1 MASVVWGLVVA
12 AICAVAAVAVYRLA
26 KSKRSAPAPVE
37 AKPPENNFK
46 ISYVPSNMQ
55 WSGSAAG
62 ALPLKTLTFKQ
73 YECLEDA
80 RYGFRIIGATPSE
93 RKLPQEH
100 KTRAHGLKTVFSLAK
115 HGFLTPDDRDGY
127 LINDMGLHA
136 LEVCDV
142 RY

>member
-12 AICAVAAVAVYRLA
+12 AICAVAAFAVYRRA
-26 KSKRSAPAPVE
+26 KSKRSGPAPVE
-37 AKPPENNFK
+37 AKPSENTFS
-46 ISYVPSNMQ
+46 ISYVPSHKE
-55 WSGSAAG
+55 WSGSSAE

-80 RYGFRIIGATPSE
+80 RYGFKIIGATPSE
-93 RKLPQEH
+93 RKLPQAH
-100 KTRAHGLKTVFSLAK
+100 KTRAHGLKTVSSLAK
-115 HGFLTPDDRDGY
+115 HGFLTPDDHDGY